1 MTIELRATDGGV
13 VQISPEILQAFKA
26 GFRGPVIGPDAPEY
40 EETRKIWNAMIDR
53 RPGLIVRCTGTA
65 DVVAAVRFA
74 RQHQFL
80 VSVRGGGHNIA
91 GLAVC
96 EGGLMIDLSLMKGVW
111 VDPKGNTARAQAG
124 CTLGDVDRETQFHG
138 LAAVMGFVSATG
150 IAGLTVGG
158 GFGYLTRKHG
168 WTCDTLVSMEVVTPQ
183 GKVVRAAADENASLF
198 WALRGGSGN
207 FGIVTS
213 FEYKLFPVGPEI
225 LGGAIAWRAED
236 AKEVLD
242 FYREFT
248 SKTPRDTTCVAV
260 LRIAPPAPWLPKDMH
275 GKPIVAVF
283 VCHSGSIE
291 EGEKI
296 VAPLRAFGRPV
307 ADIITRRPYTQ
318 MQSLLDAT
326 QPKGRRYYWKS
337 HYLPKVDPKAIDV
350 LIDHATRLPSPHSA
364 ILLFQIQGAIGELP
378 ADHSPAG
385 NRDASYVIN
394 IAASWENA
402 ADDTQCVRWSRA
414 CFEATRGFSTGGTY
428 INFLTEEE
436 GSERIEAAYGRPI
449 LEQLAELKKKYDPE
463 NMFRHTKNVSVE
475 CRTQAERIAERA
487 MPQPM

>member
-1 MTIELRATDGGV
+1 MTIELRAADGGA
-13 VQISPEILQAFKA
+13 VQVSPEILQAFKS
-26 GFRGPVIGPDAPEY
+26 GFRGPVLGPDAAEY

-53 RPGLIVRCTGTA
+53 RPGLIVRCTGTT

-96 EGGLMIDLSLMKGVW
+96 DGGLMIDLSLMRGVW
-111 VDPKGNTARAQAG
+111 VDTKGRTARAQAG
-124 CTLGDVDRETQFHG
+124 CTLGDVDRETQLHG
-138 LAAVMGFVSATG
+138 LAAVLGFVSATG

-158 GFGYLTRKHG
+158 GFGYLTRRHG
-168 WTCDTLVSMEVVTPQ
+168 WTCDNLVSMEVVTAQ
-183 GKVVRAAADENASLF
+183 GQVVRVSADENADLF

-213 FEYKLFPVGPEI
+213 FEYKLYPVGPEI

-236 AKEVLD
+236 AKEVLA

-248 SKTPRDTTCVAV
+248 AKTPRDTTCVAV
-260 LRIAPPAPWLPKDMH
+260 LRIAPPAPWLPKEIH
-275 GKPIVAVF
+275 GKPIVAIF

-291 EGEKI
+291 DGEKV

-307 ADIITRRPYTQ
+307 ADIVTRRPYTQ

-337 HYLPKVDPKAIDV
+337 HYLSAIDPKAIDV
-350 LIDHATRLPSPHSA
+350 VIDHATRLPSPHSA
-364 ILLFQIQGAIGELP
+364 IIFFQLQGALGELP
-378 ADHSPAG
+378 AAYSPAG
-385 NRDASYVIN
+385 NRDAAYVLN
-394 IAASWENA
+394 IAGSWENA
-402 ADDTQCVRWSRA
+402 ADDALNLRWSRDA
-414 CFEATRGFSTGGTY
+414 FEATRTFSTGGVY

-436 GSERIEAAYGRPI
+436 GRERIEAAYGKPI
-449 LEQLAELKKKYDPE
+449 LERLAVLKKKFDPD
-463 NMFRHTKNVSVE
+463 NLFRHTKS
-475 CRTQAERIAERA
+475 ISG
-487 MPQPM
+487 